1 MNNNN
6 TANKSRKVAL
16 AGILTALAVL
26 LLFLGSLFDILDLAS
41 AAMGSLV
48 ILVAMIE
55 LGNGWALGV
64 YAAAS
69 VISLLILPHKL
80 PALVFAAFSGYY
92 PVLKKPLN
100 KIKPK
105 FLSYIARIAIF
116 NVFFFVALFMATKL
130 LGEVFEY
137 EYLSY
142 VFAILSNITFVI
154 FDFAIERLAIFYA
167 VKIKPKFTKH

>member
-1 MNNNN
+1 MNK
-6 TANKSRKVAL
+6 TVNKTKKIAV

-26 LLFLGSLFDILDLAS
+26 LLFIGSILDVLDLAS
-41 AAMGSLV
+41 AAMGTLV

-55 LGNGWALGV
+55 LGNSWALGV

-105 FLSYIARIAIF
+105 FLSYITRIAIF
-116 NVFFFVALFMATKL
+116 NVFFFLSYFIATKL
-130 LGEVFEY
+130 FGEVFEY
-137 EYLSY
+137 EFLSY
-142 VFAILSNITFVI
+142 IFAILANVTFVI
-154 FDFAIERLAIFYA
+154 FDLAIERLAVFYT
-167 VKIKPKFTKH
+167 VKIKPKFDKR